1 MPPRQKTLDM
11 AREPVGQS
19 QPPLT
24 LADYY
29 DAELRR
35 HHARFMADLRI
46 GPTDRVLDV
55 GCGAGQTTREAA
67 RLAVSGSVL
76 GVDVSQAML
85 ERARRLSAAE
95 GLDNVR
101 YGLGD
106 VQVYRLP
113 PDHFDVVISRF
124 GTMFFADPVAAFRNI
139 ARAARP
145 QAPFVMLVWQPH
157 HRNEWSTALQTAL
170 GTEKTSSGAD
180 PFSLGDPATT
190 RGILEAAGFADVG
203 FEDVQEPV
211 FYGSK
216 VETAL
221 AIVRSMR
228 FVSDVLA
235 TSNSAAA
242 AAVLTRLRSSLA
254 AHLTE
259 RGVEFDSRAWLVT
272 ARRASGQA

>member
-1 MPPRQKTLDM
+1 M
-11 AREPVGQS
+11 ATEPGATPGS
-19 QPPLT
+19 LT
-24 LADYY
+24 IADQY

-35 HHARFMADLRI
+35 HHERFKAAMRI
-46 GPTDRVLDV
+46 GPSDRVLDV

-76 GVDVSQAML
+76 GVDVSESML
-85 ERARRLSAAE
+85 ERARSLTAAE
-95 GLDNVR
+95 GLGNVR
-101 YGLGD
+101 YELGD
-106 VQVYRLP
+106 IEVHRLP
-113 PDHFDVVISRF
+113 REHFDVIISRF

-145 QAPFVMLVWQPH
+145 QAPLVMLVWQPH

-170 GTEKTSSGAD
+170 GMDKTSSGAD

-190 RGILEAAGFADVG
+190 QGILEAAGFADVG

-211 FYGSK
+211 FYGSN

-221 AIVRSMR
+221 PIVCSIR
-228 FVSDVLA
+228 FVTDVLA
-235 TSNSAAA
+235 TLNSAAA
-242 AAVLTRLRSSLA
+242 EAVLTRLRSSLD
-254 AHLTE
+254 AHLTD

-272 ARRASGQA
+272 TRRRQRLSP

>member
-1 MPPRQKTLDM
+1 M
-11 AREPVGQS
+11 ATEPGATPGS
-19 QPPLT
+19 LT
-24 LADYY
+24 IADQY

-35 HHARFMADLRI
+35 HHERFKAAMRI
-46 GPTDRVLDV
+46 GPSDRVLDV

-76 GVDVSQAML
+76 GVDVSESML
-85 ERARRLSAAE
+85 ERARSLTAAE
-95 GLDNVR
+95 GLGNVR
-101 YGLGD
+101 YELGD
-106 VQVYRLP
+106 IEVHRLP
-113 PDHFDVVISRF
+113 RKHFDVVISRF

-145 QAPFVMLVWQPH
+145 QAPLVMLVWQPH

-170 GTEKTSSGAD
+170 GMDKTSSGAD

-190 RGILEAAGFADVG
+190 QSILEAAGFADVG

-211 FYGSK
+211 FYGSN

-221 AIVRSMR
+221 PIVCSMR
-228 FVSDVLA
+228 FVTDVLA
-235 TSNSAAA
+235 TLNSAAA
-242 AAVLTRLRSSLA
+242 EAVLTRLRSSLD
-254 AHLTE
+254 AHLTD

-272 ARRASGQA
+272 TRRRQRLSP